1 MSRHDARPVAPRCG
15 RRKPAGAGR
24 RRERGFAIVGAF
36 FLVVILGALG
46 LYLARIT
53 AQNQAGSALDIQ
65 GARAYQAANAG
76 IEWAAARLLLEPV
89 APGCFR
95 ETTLSF
101 TDSMLEPFTVSISCS
116 ATVLA
121 EGGVDLSS
129 YRIVANACNQ
139 PACPSARPAAGY
151 VERQVEAT
159 LGRP

>member
-1 MSRHDARPVAPRCG
+1 MKAHPACRG
-15 RRKPAGAGR
+15 RTG
-24 RRERGFAIVGAF
+24 ERGFAIVGAF

-46 LYLARIT
+46 LYLSRIT

-76 IEWAAARLLLEPV
+76 IEWAASRLLLDPV

-95 ETTLSF
+95 DTTLSF
-101 TDSMLEPFTVSISCS
+101 GDSVLEPFTVSVSCS
-116 ATVLA
+116 VTILA
-121 EGGVDLSS
+121 EGGVDLST

-139 PACPSARPAAGY
+139 PACPSDKPAEGY

>member
-1 MSRHDARPVAPRCG
+1 MTRARTQGPSLDA
-15 RRKPAGAGR
+15 

-46 LYLARIT
+46 VYLSRIT

-76 IEWAAARLLLEPV
+76 IEWAASRLLLPAS
-89 APGCFR
+89 APSCFTA
-95 ETTLSF
+95 TTLAFPGTVS
-101 TDSMLEPFTVSISCS
+101 EPFTVTLNCS
-116 ATVLA
+116 VTVLA
-121 EGGVDLSS
+121 EGGVDVST

-139 PACPSARPAAGY
+139 PACPSANPGAGY

-159 LGRP
+159 LARP